1 MDNDIEYSHI
11 SAEKI
16 VTNGKCP
23 PERKEQNQTIKS
35 HFCKSWLVGI
45 RLKSG
50 EHLEDNSQQNLSAEL
65 TEYIN
70 YILSNELDAKIMAEY
85 KEKVLKQCYQPIKLE
100 SKLMGTDELERW

>member
-1 MDNDIEYSHI
+1 MDNYIEYSHI
-11 SAEKI
+11 SGEKI
-16 VTNGKCP
+16 SINGKCP
-23 PERKEQNQTIKS
+23 PKRKEQNQTIKS
-35 HFCKSWLVGI
+35 QFCKSWLVGI

-50 EHLEDNSQQNLSAEL
+50 EHLEDNPQQNLSAEL

-100 SKLMGTDELERW
+100 SKLIETDELERW